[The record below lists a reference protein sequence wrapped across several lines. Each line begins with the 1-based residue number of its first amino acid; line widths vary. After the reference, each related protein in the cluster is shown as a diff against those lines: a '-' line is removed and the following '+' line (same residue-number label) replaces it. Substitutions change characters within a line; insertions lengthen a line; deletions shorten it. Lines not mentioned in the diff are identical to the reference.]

1 MSNPSMHTHT
11 PGPWSTRPSCQNRLT
26 IFSEKER
33 RPICTIIHPD
43 RVSDENLQLIK
54 AAPQLAAA
62 LATLRREAAFANRH
76 WSDQTDA
83 EIRDRLNDALAV
95 ADLALSAAGLPVFKS
110 NQI

>member
-11 PGPWSTRPSCQNRLT
+11 PGPWSTRPSVQDRLT

-54 AAPQLAAA
+54 ASPQLVAA

-83 EIRDRLNDALAV
+83 EIRERLRDAIAE
-95 ADLALSAAGLPVFKS
+95 AEAALTAAGLLLP
-110 NQI
+110 